1 MSSTLQATADNT
13 NQFKANGLPTLI
25 GSIPL
30 DSHAEALDLIF
41 TYTPTLPLWPQL
53 PGNPLEGMLVQF
65 LEGIPCVQSEN
76 GRTFFSTEKDNF
88 EAEQLAFFEDYL
100 RVSEDSNQL
109 MDSRFAVSRERAEG
123 IYLLLERAQSS
134 KDIVA
139 LKGQMTG
146 PFTQLTG
153 ISDQNKR
160 AGYYQQS
167 IREMVLRGLAMKAAW
182 QVSFLRQNGHPAIL
196 FIDEPALA
204 GLGSTSFLSV
214 SREDIASDQTEIINA
229 THQAGGLAGI
239 HICANTDWA
248 LILSLNYDIINFDAY
263 GYFDKFSAFK
273 NEIHAFFDRG
283 GIIAW
288 GLIPTA
294 KPESIKEES
303 TESLV
308 AMWEQQALSLINENR
323 DIRAILKQSLITP
336 SCGTGSLS
344 LELAKRV
351 LSLTKNV
358 SDQLRD
364 KYL

>member
-1 MSSTLQATADNT
+1 MSSVSHSPADNIS
-13 NQFKANGLPTLI
+13 QFKADGLPTLI

-30 DSHAEALDLIF
+30 DSHSDALDWIF
-41 TYTPTLPLWPQL
+41 DYTPNLPLWPQL

-65 LEGIPCVQSEN
+65 LEGIPCVLTEN
-76 GRTFFSTEKDNF
+76 GRTFFSTDKDTF
-88 EAEQLAFFEDYL
+88 ESEELAFFEEYL
-100 RVSEDSNQL
+100 HACEDGSQL
-109 MDSRFAVSRERAEG
+109 FDSRFSVSKERAEG
-123 IYLLLERAQSS
+123 IYLLLERAKSCEG
-134 KDIVA
+134 IVA

-153 ISDQNKR
+153 VSDKNKR

-182 QVSFLRQNGHPAIL
+182 QVSFLKQLGHIAIL

-214 SREDIASDQTEIINA
+214 SREDIAADQTEIINA
-229 THQAGGLAGI
+229 VHQAGGLAGI

-248 LILSLNYDIINFDAY
+248 LILSLDYDIINFDAY
-263 GYFDKFSAFK
+263 GYFDRFSAFT

-288 GLIPTA
+288 GLIPTS
-294 KPESIKEES
+294 KPEYIEQES

-308 AMWEQQALSLINENR
+308 AMWEQQAL
-323 DIRAILKQSLITP
+323 
-336 SCGTGSLS
+336 
-344 LELAKRV
+344 
-351 LSLTKNV
+351 
-358 SDQLRD
+358 
-364 KYL
+364 